1 MSTTEEYG
9 ARAAES
15 LAAAEGATNE
25 RDRAHHRRAY
35 SVWRKLILHLGEAEA
50 RAASRPEKAHSAKG
64 IAPRRN

>member
-50 RAASRPEKAHSAKG
+50 RAAAQPDKVRSTKG
-64 IAPRRN
+64 LAARRN